1 MTTERQTAEP
11 FTGQKK
17 NMSHSLTR
25 LLRPSS
31 IAVIGGK
38 WAEAVVL
45 SCVEVGF
52 KGDIWPVHPHKDMV
66 AGHKAYADLASLPA
80 APDAVFL
87 GVNRQTS
94 IAMIKELSTMGAGGV
109 VAFASGFAEAE
120 DGKAYQDALI
130 ASAGDM
136 AVLGPNCYGMIN
148 YLDGALLWP
157 DVHGGTPVERGVAII
172 TQSSNL
178 AINLTMQLGG
188 LPIAYTLTLGN
199 QAMIGM
205 ADLIRV
211 VAEDDRVTAIGLHIE
226 GINDAPAFAA
236 AVHDAKARGKNILAL
251 KAGLSEAAQNMTISH
266 TASLA
271 GGNAAS
277 EAFFDAIGIGVV
289 HSIEEMLGGLS
300 LLHCFGR
307 IDDPS
312 LMTMSCSGG
321 EASLVADAAMRG
333 NVPMPELSEAVT
345 EAIKATVNPLVTVS
359 NPFDYHTFDWG
370 DGDRLAKTFTAC
382 MSAGI
387 GITALIIDFPKPE
400 LGRADAWKTALE
412 SVLAASH
419 ATGAKAIILASMPEG
434 IPHEHAHWLMERG
447 IPAMRGFDHSIAAI
461 SAAYKASQSKPPLTL
476 AGITPSHGDTESY
489 DERQAKMMLAKSGV
503 SIPEGGIATSR
514 EQAVQ
519 LAKNKLAGDRLA
531 GDRLVV
537 MKAVS
542 AELSHKTELGAVRL
556 HIRGADMVAETY
568 DALAAISPDVLIEDM
583 IDDAV
588 AELIIGVSH
597 DPVVGLYLMLGSGG
611 VMAELMRDTITLM
624 LDVPREQIKQAVL
637 SLKAGQIM
645 QGWRGQPQ
653 GDIEAAIDVIMAI
666 QSFALA
672 NASQI
677 SELEVNPLMVRP
689 QDRSD
694 KEAKGAVAV
703 DALIRMRS

>member
-1 MTTERQTAEP
+1 MTIEQQTAEP

-17 NMSHSLTR
+17 NISHSLTR

-87 GVNRQTS
+87 GVNRKTS
-94 IAMIKELSTMGAGGV
+94 IAMIKELSAMGAGGV
-109 VAFASGFAEAE
+109 VAFASGFAEVE

-157 DVHGGTPVERGVAII
+157 DVHGGSPVERGVAII

-277 EAFFDAIGIGVV
+277 EAFFDAIGIGIV

-300 LLHCFGR
+300 LLHCFGQ

-333 NVPMPELSEAVT
+333 DVPMPELSEAVT

-370 DGDRLAKTFTAC
+370 DGDRLAKTFTVC

-387 GITALIIDFPKPE
+387 GITALIIDFPKPV

-419 ATGAKAIILASMPEG
+419 ATSAKAIILASMPEG
-434 IPHEHAHWLMERG
+434 IPHEHACWLMERG

-461 SAAYKASQSKPPLTL
+461 AAAYKASQSKPPLTL
-476 AGITPSHGDTESY
+476 AGIAASHGDAKAH
-489 DERQAKMMLAKSGV
+489 DERQAKMMLSKSGV

-514 EQAVQ
+514 DQAVQ
-519 LAKNKLAGDRLA
+519 LAKNKLT

-556 HIRGADMVAETY
+556 HIRGADMVAKTY
-568 DALAAISPDVLIEDM
+568 DELATISPDVLIEDM

-653 GDIEAAIDVIMAI
+653 GDIEAAIDAIMAI

>member
-1 MTTERQTAEP
+1 MTIEQQTAEP

-17 NMSHSLTR
+17 NISHSLTR

-87 GVNRQTS
+87 GVNRKTS
-94 IAMIKELSTMGAGGV
+94 IAMIKELSAMGAGGV
-109 VAFASGFAEAE
+109 VAFASGFAEVE
-120 DGKAYQDALI
+120 DGKTYQDALI

-277 EAFFDAIGIGVV
+277 EAFFDAIGIGIV

-300 LLHCFGR
+300 LLHCFGQ

-333 NVPMPELSEAVT
+333 DVPMPELSEVVT
-345 EAIKATVNPLVTVS
+345 EAIKATVNPLRHPDINQALNSINEFGEASPLTYLRYDDVQHEYVVKFVPFPDGHCLVFMNDVTARISFDKIRSEFVANVS
-359 NPFDYHTFDWG
+359 HELRSP
-370 DGDRLAKTFTAC
+370 L
-382 MSAGI
+382 
-387 GITALIIDFPKPE
+387 TALTGFIETLQTTAADDPKARVEFLGIMQEEAARMQRLIDSLLSLSRVEAQEHLHPNDNVQMVDVINEVAGLTSYRAAQRGMNIE
-400 LGRADAWKTALE
+400 LSNHLPQSLSPIVLGKKDELSEVLHNLLE
-412 SVLAASH
+412 NAIKYGYEDSTV
-419 ATGAKAIILASMPEG
+419 KIILETDELKKMMIISVVNSGEG
-434 IPHEHAHWLMERG
+434 IEEIHLPRLTERFYRVDKARTRKLG
-447 IPAMRGFDHSIAAI
+447 GTGLGLAIVKHIVNRHRGRL
-461 SAAYKASQSKPPLTL
+461 Q
-476 AGITPSHGDTESY
+476 ITSD
-489 DERQAKMMLAKSGV
+489 L
-503 SIPEGGIATSR
+503 GGETIFS
-514 EQAVQ
+514 VYFPI
-519 LAKNKLAGDRLA
+519 
-531 GDRLVV
+531 
-537 MKAVS
+537 M
-542 AELSHKTELGAVRL
+542 GA
-556 HIRGADMVAETY
+556 
-568 DALAAISPDVLIEDM
+568 
-583 IDDAV
+583 
-588 AELIIGVSH
+588 
-597 DPVVGLYLMLGSGG
+597 
-611 VMAELMRDTITLM
+611 
-624 LDVPREQIKQAVL
+624 
-637 SLKAGQIM
+637 
-645 QGWRGQPQ
+645 
-653 GDIEAAIDVIMAI
+653 
-666 QSFALA
+666 
-672 NASQI
+672 
-677 SELEVNPLMVRP
+677 
-689 QDRSD
+689 
-694 KEAKGAVAV
+694 
-703 DALIRMRS
+703 

>member
-1 MTTERQTAEP
+1 MTIEQQTAEP

-17 NMSHSLTR
+17 NISHSLTR

-87 GVNRQTS
+87 GVNRKTS
-94 IAMIKELSTMGAGGV
+94 IAMIKELSAMGAGGV
-109 VAFASGFAEAE
+109 VAFASGFAEVE

-277 EAFFDAIGIGVV
+277 EAFFDAIGIGIV

-300 LLHCFGR
+300 LLHCFGQ

-333 NVPMPELSEAVT
+333 DVPMPELSEAVT

-387 GITALIIDFPKPE
+387 GITALIIDFPKPV

-434 IPHEHAHWLMERG
+434 IP
-447 IPAMRGFDHSIAAI
+447 S
-461 SAAYKASQSKPPLTL
+461 
-476 AGITPSHGDTESY
+476 
-489 DERQAKMMLAKSGV
+489 
-503 SIPEGGIATSR
+503 
-514 EQAVQ
+514 
-519 LAKNKLAGDRLA
+519 
-531 GDRLVV
+531 
-537 MKAVS
+537 
-542 AELSHKTELGAVRL
+542 
-556 HIRGADMVAETY
+556 
-568 DALAAISPDVLIEDM
+568 
-583 IDDAV
+583 
-588 AELIIGVSH
+588 
-597 DPVVGLYLMLGSGG
+597 
-611 VMAELMRDTITLM
+611 
-624 LDVPREQIKQAVL
+624 
-637 SLKAGQIM
+637 
-645 QGWRGQPQ
+645 
-653 GDIEAAIDVIMAI
+653 
-666 QSFALA
+666 
-672 NASQI
+672 
-677 SELEVNPLMVRP
+677 
-689 QDRSD
+689 
-694 KEAKGAVAV
+694 
-703 DALIRMRS
+703 